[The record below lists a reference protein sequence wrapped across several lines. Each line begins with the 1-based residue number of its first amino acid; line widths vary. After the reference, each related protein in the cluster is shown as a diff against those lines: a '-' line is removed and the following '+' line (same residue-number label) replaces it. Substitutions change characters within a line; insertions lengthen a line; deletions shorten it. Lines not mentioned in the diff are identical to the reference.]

1 METFELNGAEFV
13 ELVKL
18 LKITRISESG
28 GQAKIM
34 IEEGSV
40 FRNGVPEFRKRAK
53 LRAGDLIEV
62 FDYKIQLVE

>member
-62 FDYKIQLVE
+62 FGYKIQLVE